1 MGILKQTFM
10 LSLQI
15 PINICILL
23 HVTPIIVK
31 REFLIVKHSALI
43 GFAQILDLLIGDVMT
58 WKDGY

>member
-15 PINICILL
+15 LINICILL

-31 REFLIVKHSALI
+31 REFLIVKHSDLI
-43 GFAQILDLLIGDVMT
+43 GFAQILDLLIGVVMT